1 MPQNEGYVKEGHVL
15 ILLYICAICGFNFQ
29 QVLMGLVRMFR
40 FESIKPQK
48 MGVWERFGKEKTNF
62 FNLIQHLSHFV
73 WIFFFWL
80 ESC

>member
-1 MPQNEGYVKEGHVL
+1 MRGYVEEGHVL

-48 MGVWERFGKEKTNF
+48 MGV
-62 FNLIQHLSHFV
+62 
-73 WIFFFWL
+73 
-80 ESC
+80 